1 VSETVTD
8 STVPDSTAETAPA
21 AGLRPAL
28 EDLLAVLRDCLD
40 NDDIGPQDNFF
51 AMGGDSILALDVIAA
66 ARARGL
72 ELGLRDLLTQATVA
86 GLADAAT
93 ATAMDDAEALT
104 PADEFEGLSE
114 ADRAALPDGVRA
126 AHPAT
131 TLQAGMIYLAEL
143 ARESKPYTDFAG
155 VRVRGE
161 LDERALRAALSRLAA
176 RHRAL
181 RSSFDLDRFAEPLQ
195 LIWGE
200 VRVPLVLA
208 DAVTEQQAR
217 DQIAAWR
224 EHVTDEGIDWD
235 RPPLLRA
242 HVVAGQ
248 DWFWLSVA
256 VHHAIVDG
264 WSFARLLVDLLSYY
278 DAEHGRRPVGLGP
291 VPATGLREFAALER
305 AALAD
310 PGTAAFWRGQADAPP
325 LLRRRDRFA
334 PADPRASRF
343 LELDRDRWTA
353 LRAVADDLRVPV
365 KSLLLAAH
373 GQALGQWAG
382 RPEVVTGLVLGGR
395 PEIEG
400 ADRLVGLFLN
410 TLPVRLDRLT
420 GRWAHRAAAA
430 LAAERTA
437 IEYRRYPLAAVE
449 ADLGRPA
456 FDVSFNFTHFHVYRD
471 LAGLRDVRADGWWD
485 YDKASLPMLVCVLV
499 DEPGAG
505 TGIAVSYD
513 PDHISD
519 DRAGAYLDRLDTAL
533 RDAAGGR

>member
-1 VSETVTD
+1 VSETVAD
-8 STVPDSTAETAPA
+8 LTAETAPA
-21 AGLRPAL
+21 GLQPAL
-28 EDLLAVLRDCLD
+28 DDLLAVLRDCLD
-40 NDDIGPQDNFF
+40 NDDIGPDDNFF

-66 ARARGL
+66 ARTRGL

-86 GLADAAT
+86 GLAAAAT

-104 PADEFEGLSE
+104 PADEFEGLSS
-114 ADRAALPDGVRA
+114 ADRAALPGGVVA

-131 TLQAGMIYLAEL
+131 TLQTGMIYLAEL
-143 ARESKPYTDFAG
+143 AQESKPYTDFAG

-161 LDERALRAALSRLAA
+161 LDERALRAALSRLAT

-181 RSSFDLDRFAEPLQ
+181 RSSFHLDQFADPLQ
-195 LIWGE
+195 LIWRE
-200 VRVPLVLA
+200 ARIPLVLA
-208 DAVTEQQAR
+208 DAITEQQAR
-217 DQIAAWR
+217 DQITAWR
-224 EHVTDEGIDWD
+224 EHLTGEGIDWD
-235 RPPLLRA
+235 RPPLVRA

-291 VPATGLREFAALER
+291 VPATGLREYAALER
-305 AALAD
+305 AARAD

-325 LLRRRDRFA
+325 LLAGRGRFA
-334 PADPRASRF
+334 PADPHATLF

-373 GQALGQWAG
+373 GRALGRWAG

-410 TLPVRLDRLT
+410 TLPVRLGDLT
-420 GRWAHRAAAA
+420 GSWGDRAAAA
-430 LAAERTA
+430 LAVERA
-437 IEYRRYPLAAVE
+437 ASEHRRYPLAAIE
-449 ADLGRPA
+449 EDLGRPA
-456 FDVSFNFTHFHVYRD
+456 FDVSFNFTHFHVWRD

-485 YDKASLPMLVCVLV
+485 YDKASLPMLVYVLV
-499 DEPGAG
+499 DEPGIG
-505 TGIAVSYD
+505 TGVGVSFD
-513 PDHISD
+513 PGLIEP
-519 DRAGAYLDRLDTAL
+519 DRARAYLDHLDAAL